1 MNVTY
6 LKRLIP
12 GFKLT
17 FRTRSTFTSEAS
29 EAHLGFYGVALSLNL
44 MIYILDLCL
53 SASFSFCVMVVPVR
67 FFFSNKEEQ

>member
-6 LKRLIP
+6 LKRLIS

-17 FRTRSTFTSEAS
+17 FRIRSIFTSEAS

-44 MIYILDLCL
+44 VIYLNLCL

-67 FFFSNKEEQ
+67 FFFSNKE